1 MHSSLENSGELIESH
16 EIKNCIVERSTETS
30 CYMRFN

>member
-1 MHSSLENSGELIESH
+1 MHSSLENSGEFESH